1 MSDRKV
7 VLKMVMSL
15 DGFVTSPDGT
25 HEWMFEW
32 FGDDSG
38 EWNRRALEEAGVH
51 AMGRRSYEIMGP
63 HWAASE
69 GPIATAMNEK
79 PKAVFSRTLE
89 KAEWGP
95 AEIFGGDLGAEIA
108 DLKARDDEG
117 TVLVHGGPDFAKSLT
132 RLGLVDEYQLTTVPI
147 AIGAGHSPFA
157 ELREHLKLDVVE
169 EERFQSGALAQ
180 ILVPKHER
188 PPEAA
193 ASRAWLRAMQDT
205 SDHAGAAG
213 ALDVIPRSM
222 APALHPS
229 GSRNQ
234 PRLCFRVNRAVP
246 AWAAPHRSPYGR
258 MRMIVFPLRRSVGL
272 RAATASSRV
281 ATMAMLVRS
290 RPSRTR

>member
-1 MSDRKV
+1 MNDRKV

-25 HEWMFEW
+25 HDWMFEW

-89 KAEWGP
+89 RAGWGP
-95 AEIFGGDLGAEIA
+95 VEIFGGDLGSEIA
-108 DLKARDDEG
+108 RLKAREAEG
-117 TVLVHGGPDFAKSLT
+117 TILVHGGPGFAKSLT

-147 AIGAGHSPFA
+147 AIGAGLSPFA
-157 ELREHLKLDVVE
+157 ELEEHLKLDVIE

-180 ILVPKHER
+180 VLVPKR
-188 PPEAA
+188 
-193 ASRAWLRAMQDT
+193 
-205 SDHAGAAG
+205 
-213 ALDVIPRSM
+213 
-222 APALHPS
+222 
-229 GSRNQ
+229 
-234 PRLCFRVNRAVP
+234 
-246 AWAAPHRSPYGR
+246 
-258 MRMIVFPLRRSVGL
+258 
-272 RAATASSRV
+272 
-281 ATMAMLVRS
+281 
-290 RPSRTR
+290 